1 LKTSVLMDI
10 HCFTLDFSMNENKY
24 YLYSGNVRQIL
35 VAMAEG
41 RECLDVSVD
50 LNMTLH
56 NLSITD
62 DHVLFDHNNILTR
75 CDFLSISKKEN
86 KVFVLENN
94 ALRVLEYR
102 DRSYYKL
109 VPTNGAPT
117 VEIDGIKMH
126 RSKGINPFED
136 ARLKVSEVVRSSD
149 RVLDTCGGLGY
160 TAIWSVRLGA
170 RYVLSV
176 EHNEFVRRLRSENP
190 WSMALS
196 DQTIDLV
203 SANVSEYMSQIESE
217 SFETVIHDPP
227 RFSLA
232 GKLYGEEFY
241 RQLYRVLVKGG
252 RVFHYTGNPYVVRRG
267 NTFMMN
273 VVRRLRM
280 AGFKTVLVRRHL
292 LGVKI
297 IK

>member
-1 LKTSVLMDI
+1 MDK
-10 HCFTLDFSMNENKY
+10 NRY

-35 VAMAEG
+35 AAIAEG
-41 RECLDVSVD
+41 RGSIEVSVD
-50 LNMTLH
+50 LNKTLQS
-56 NLSITD
+56 LSVNNN
-62 DHVLFDHNNILTR
+62 HVVFDHNNKLTR
-75 CDFLSISKKEN
+75 DELLSISKKAN
-86 KVFVLENN
+86 RIFVLEND

-126 RSKGINPFED
+126 RSKGIDPFED
-136 ARLKVSEVVRSSD
+136 ARLKASEVVRSAD

-203 SANVSEYMSQIESE
+203 SADVSDYISQIESGF
-217 SFETVIHDPP
+217 FEAVIHDPP

-241 RQLYRVLVKGG
+241 RQLHRVLVKGG

-267 NTFMMN
+267 NTFLAN
-273 VVRRLRM
+273 VIRRLRTS
-280 AGFKTVLVRRHL
+280 GFKTVLVRRHL
-292 LGVKI
+292 LGVKVV
-297 IK
+297 K